1 VLIDGLEIAQ
11 LARESM
17 TRHVS
22 YVQQDHRLFEGSL
35 RQNLL
40 VGLPNPG
47 DDAMKNAMARTGLL
61 ELVSGHP
68 MGLDLPIF
76 EGGRGLSGGQKQLLV
91 FTRMVLAQPKVM
103 LLDEPTASMDMGAE
117 ARCMQ
122 VLNENLQSDGTLVMV
137 THKPSMLAIVSR
149 VIVMSRGQI
158 VLDGPRDAVLAQL
171 NKNAQTEA
179 SNRANPAA
187 VGAGA

>member
-1 VLIDGLEIAQ
+1 
-11 LARESM
+11 
-17 TRHVS
+17 
-22 YVQQDHRLFEGSL
+22 
-35 RQNLL
+35 
-40 VGLPNPG
+40 
-47 DDAMKNAMARTGLL
+47 
-61 ELVSGHP
+61 
-68 MGLDLPIF
+68 
-76 EGGRGLSGGQKQLLV
+76 LV
-91 FTRMVLAQPKVM
+91 FTRMVLARPKVM

-117 ARCMQ
+117 SRCMQ
-122 VLNENLQSDGTLVMV
+122 VLNEGLQSGGTLVLV

-158 VLDGPRDAVLAQL
+158 VMDGPRDAVLAQL